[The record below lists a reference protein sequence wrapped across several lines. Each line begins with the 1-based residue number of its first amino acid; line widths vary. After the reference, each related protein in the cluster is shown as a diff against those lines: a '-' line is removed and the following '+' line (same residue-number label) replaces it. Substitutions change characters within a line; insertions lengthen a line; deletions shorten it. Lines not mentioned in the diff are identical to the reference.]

1 MVFDGIV
8 KLLKYNKRKN
18 FEYFLNLHLKSHFD
32 THKGLLLLLRCNIHK
47 YSRNSHYKNS
57 SFKTRD
63 FKLKRN

>member
-32 THKGLLLLLRCNIHK
+32 THKGLLLHVIFTSIVVIHTIKIHHLRYVILN
-47 YSRNSHYKNS
+47 
-57 SFKTRD
+57 
-63 FKLKRN
+63 